1 VANFI
6 IKVAV
11 GAVALWVAALLV
23 PGVGYGPDPT
33 FGSRFATLILVAL
46 IFGVVNAVL
55 KPIATFFSFPF
66 IILTLGLFTIVVNA
80 FMLQI
85 TEWIAEPLGLSFT
98 IDQFWWD
105 AIWAAIIISIVTI
118 VANLILPD
126 ND

>member
-1 VANFI
+1 MANFF

-80 FMLQI
+80 FMLQV
-85 TEWIAEPLGLSFT
+85 TEWIADPLGLSFT
-98 IDQFWWD
+98 IDHFWWD
-105 AIWAAIIISIVTI
+105 AIWAAIIISIVTL
-118 VANLILPD
+118 VANIILPD
-126 ND
+126 KD